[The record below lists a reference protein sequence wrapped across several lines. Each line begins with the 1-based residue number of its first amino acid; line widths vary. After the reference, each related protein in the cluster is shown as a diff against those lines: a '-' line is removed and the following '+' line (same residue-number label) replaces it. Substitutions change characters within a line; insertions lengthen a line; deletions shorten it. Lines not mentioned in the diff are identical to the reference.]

1 MVMSGQVLDS
11 GTACLRCF
19 LGGDENI
26 GGFVAIG
33 F

>member
-11 GTACLRCF
+11 WHRLLARF
-19 LGGDENI
+19 LGGDEDI